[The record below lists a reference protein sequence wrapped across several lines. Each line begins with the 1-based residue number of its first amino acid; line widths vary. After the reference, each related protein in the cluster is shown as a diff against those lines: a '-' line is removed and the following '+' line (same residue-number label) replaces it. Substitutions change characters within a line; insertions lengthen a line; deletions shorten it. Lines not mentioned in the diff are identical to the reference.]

1 MKEYLIIV
9 EKGEKNLSAYA
20 PDLPGCIA
28 TADTEEEILQLMKEG
43 IELHISDMKER
54 GYNIPPPDTK
64 SFKVEIAA

>member
-54 GYNIPPPDTK
+54 GYKIPPPDTK